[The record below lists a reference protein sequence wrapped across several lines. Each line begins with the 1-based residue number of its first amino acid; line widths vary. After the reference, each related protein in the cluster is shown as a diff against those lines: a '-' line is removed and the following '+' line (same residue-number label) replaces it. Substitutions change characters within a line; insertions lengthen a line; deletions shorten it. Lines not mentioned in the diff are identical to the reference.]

1 MKLKIVFIICSLFC
15 SILGFAQNTGQTP
28 CVNDS
33 CITVLN
39 TDASSLKR
47 IVRVQTKG
55 KNIYSV
61 AGPKSFG
68 YGISENNIVIPMKFD
83 LAKAFHKGYA
93 VVGMNGLYGAIDSL
107 GKIVIPL
114 KYKNLSDVNEGFAFY
129 SINGDKVD
137 GVADLKGKEY
147 PIDPLMGNMSLKSG
161 GTIITMQP
169 SSLGSFVYDDIQ
181 LIRFRFSEGLAII
194 NNKVMDTQMKF
205 LFAALSTYQLDE
217 AYNEGVV
224 KISWKSSSGNT
235 LYGFMDKQGK
245 IVVKAIYLSAEY
257 FVNGRS
263 IVTSGNPINPL
274 KQIIDK
280 KGVVLETI
288 K

>member
-1 MKLKIVFIICSLFC
+1 MKLKVILIICSLLYF
-15 SILGFAQNTGQTP
+15 IDGFAQTP
-28 CVNDS
+28 CVDDS
-33 CITVLN
+33 CITVLE

-55 KNIYSV
+55 RNTYSV
-61 AGPKSFG
+61 VGAKSFG
-68 YGISENNIVIPMKFD
+68 FGTSATNITIPLKFD

-93 VVGMNGLYGAIDSL
+93 VVGINGLYGAIDSL

-137 GVADLKGKEY
+137 GVLDLKGKEY
-147 PIDPLMGNMSLKSG
+147 HIDPLMGDMPLKTG
-161 GTIITMQP
+161 GAIITMQP
-169 SSLGSFVYDDIQ
+169 SSLGSFVCDDIQ
-181 LIRFRFSEGLAII
+181 LIRFRFSEGFAII

-205 LFAALSTYQLDE
+205 LFAPISMYQLDKI
-217 AYNEGVV
+217 YNEGVV

-235 LYGFMDKQGK
+235 LYGFMDTQGK
-245 IVVKAIYLSAEY
+245 VVVKPIYLSAEN
-257 FVNGRS
+257 FVNGKS
-263 IVTSGNPINPL
+263 TVTSGNPL
-274 KQIIDK
+274 KPITQVIDK
-280 KGVVLETI
+280 NAVVL

>member
-1 MKLKIVFIICSLFC
+1 MKLKIVLIVCSLFYF
-15 SILGFAQNTGQTP
+15 IDGFAQSP
-28 CVNDS
+28 CVKDS

-39 TDASSLKR
+39 NDISTLKR
-47 IVRVQTKG
+47 IVRVQIKG
-55 KNIYSV
+55 NAYSV
-61 AGPKSFG
+61 VGPKSFG
-68 YGISENNIVIPMKFD
+68 FGTSATNITIPLKFD

-93 VVGMNGLYGAIDSL
+93 VVGINGLYGAIDSL
-107 GKIVIPL
+107 GTIVIPL

-137 GVADLKGKEY
+137 GVVDLKGKEY
-147 PIDPLMGNMSLKSG
+147 HIDPLMGNMPLTSG
-161 GTIITMQP
+161 GAIITSQP
-169 SSLGSFVYDDIQ
+169 SSLGRFVCDDIQ

-205 LFAALSTYQLDE
+205 LFAALSIYQLDQ

-224 KISWKSSSGNT
+224 KINWKSTSGNT

-245 IVVKAIYLSAEY
+245 IVVKAIYLSAED

-263 IVTSGNPINPL
+263 MVMSGNPVKPL
-274 KQIIDK
+274 RQIIDK

-288 K
+288 DYKY